1 MKGYEI
7 NCVTLSTRPPHHD
20 LITHIGHSQL
30 KWRIDIA
37 QAIRCMD
44 RDIERYYVVD
54 RLRRQ
59 WVYLDVVREPGQLPH
74 LRARTERGEWA
85 DHLLALPHCG
95 PDCGAPPLKPCR
107 CGDRFHSWRPCCTC
121 RCR

>member
-1 MKGYEI
+1 MRSLEV
-7 NCVTLSTRPPHHD
+7 NCISTSTSPPHHT

-37 QAIRCMD
+37 QAIRCME
-44 RDIERYYVVD
+44 RDIECYYVVD
-54 RLRRQ
+54 RQRRQ
-59 WVYLDVVREPGQLPH
+59 WVYLDVVREPGQPPY

-85 DHLLALPHCG
+85 DNLLALPRCG
-95 PDCGAPPLKPCR
+95 PDCGAPPVTPCR
-107 CGDRFHSWRPCCTC
+107 IGGRFHPLRPCCTC